1 MDELIIFL
9 LSGCIGFVFGYAMNC
24 IFSVAK
30 DADEQVRKLEERK
43 GKESSD
49 NET

>member
-9 LSGCIGFVFGYAMNC
+9 LSGCMGFIFGYAINC

-49 NET
+49 DET

>member
-9 LSGCIGFVFGYAMNC
+9 LSGCIGFVFGFTLSCVMSA
-24 IFSVAK
+24 SK

>member
-9 LSGCIGFVFGYAMNC
+9 LSGCIGFIFGYAMSC
-24 IFSVAK
+24 IVSIAK

>member
-9 LSGCIGFVFGYAMNC
+9 LGGCIGFIFGYAINC

-49 NET
+49 DET

>member
-30 DADEQVRKLEERK
+30 DADEQVMKLEERK

>member
-1 MDELIIFL
+1 MSDIIIFL
-9 LSGCIGFVFGYAMNC
+9 LSGCIGFVFGYAMSC
-24 IFSVAK
+24 IVSIAK

-43 GKESSD
+43 DKKNSD

>member
-9 LSGCIGFVFGYAMNC
+9 LSGSIGFVFGYAMNC
-24 IFSVAK
+24 IFSIAK

-43 GKESSD
+43 DKEK
-49 NET
+49 

>member
-1 MDELIIFL
+1 MDDLIIFL
-9 LSGCIGFVFGYAMNC
+9 LSGSIGFIFGYAMSC

-43 GKESSD
+43 DKEK
-49 NET
+49 

>member
-30 DADEQVRKLEERK
+30 DANEQVRKLEEKITKKKKDRQ
-43 GKESSD
+43 
-49 NET
+49 

>member
-1 MDELIIFL
+1 MHELIIFL
-9 LSGCIGFVFGYAMNC
+9 LSGSIGFIFGYAMSC
-24 IFSVAK
+24 IVSIAK

-49 NET
+49 DET

>member
-1 MDELIIFL
+1 MSDIIIFL

-30 DADEQVRKLEERK
+30 DADEQAQKRIEERENK
-43 GKESSD
+43 K
-49 NET
+49 

>member
-1 MDELIIFL
+1 MENFIIFL
-9 LSGCIGFVFGYAMNC
+9 FSGCIGFVLGYAMSC
-24 IFSVAK
+24 IFSIAK

-49 NET
+49 DET